1 MPPPGR
7 GGGEPFRFRR
17 DAAVASLPPTW
28 VTELGVGF
36 APAPAAPRDFR
47 APPDFPDEPCGPAPK
62 MRTATPRVPRRTGRA
77 RRCGGTRTPGTIP
90 AELTPGAR
98 RRRWTAAEGSSPR
111 PRPASR
117 GGPGL
122 GPADSLTGRPRGP
135 IPSKAAAAGS
145 PRSRRAR
152 DDGMKGER
160 RRATRRDPFP
170 HLRRPG
176 RSRPG
181 SRRGE
186 RGLPSPGSGRTG
198 KVLPGG
204 FDYCRCMVAGS
215 PRAASAA
222 ASPGRSG
229 PRSGVASR
237 SR

>member
-36 APAPAAPRDFR
+36 APTPAGPGTSGRRPTSRTSR
-47 APPDFPDEPCGPAPK
+47 A
-62 MRTATPRVPRRTGRA
+62 VRR
-77 RRCGGTRTPGTIP
+77 RRCGRRPRASRDAAAGRGGTRTPGTMP

-135 IPSKAAAAGS
+135 IPSKAAADGS

-152 DDGMKGER
+152 DDGIKGER